1 METQTK
7 LEEISKKWDSL
18 TTEEKEQQ
26 TKAFL
31 KQNPFIVNRDN
42 GNIRTSEKSGFIV
55 IELADTESFES
66 NPMPKVHSFKDPDE
80 ANKKVEELYP
90 SCTPEWKEVICKACV
105 IEFEVTVGKRKKA
118 SQVPATDEEMV
129 IENSHQHIRQ
139 LIQSHVDM
147 LGRNSSNSKKTKIG
161 FRKYST
167 LEEIKADYLQQVEE
181 STTQLAIY
189 IQKNHAVRDGK
200 HRILSKAEKT
210 ESTSHSSNE
219 IEPTLVEE
227 VGLRVAPDPDFV
239 DLIYS
244 FFYPG
249 EEPTIGEVIARSH
262 YLIAMN
268 YEGEDPHFRQSL
280 TSKGRIGV
288 TTVSDFKETV
298 QMMTKYHFTTQP
310 ILDPNTGACV
320 GSLNLERMVGL
331 IHHES
336 EFLPSTLNLKD
347 LQQSGLLGP
356 RPPMLDE
363 NASIALAEALFAK
376 GCQAILFE
384 HRPPLQPDPTGS
396 QEGRATLEA
405 GLHIMTP
412 VDIVAYITE

>member
-7 LEEISKKWDSL
+7 LEQISKKWESL
-18 TTEEKEQQ
+18 TTEEKEHQ

-31 KQNPFIVNRDN
+31 KQNPFIVNNNN

-66 NPMPKVHSFKDPDE
+66 NPMPKVHSFKDREE
-80 ANKKVEELYP
+80 ADKKVEELYP
-90 SCTPEWKEVICKACV
+90 SCTPEWKEVIFKPCV
-105 IEFEVTVGKRKKA
+105 IEFEVGVGNRNGRLQATNKK
-118 SQVPATDEEMV
+118 MV
-129 IENSHQHIRQ
+129 IENSHKHIRK

-147 LGRNSSNSKKTKIG
+147 LGRNSSNSKKTEIG
-161 FRKYST
+161 FRKYSS
-167 LEEIKADYLQQVEE
+167 LEEIKADYLRQVEE

-219 IEPTLVEE
+219 IEPKLVEE

-298 QMMTKYHFTTQP
+298 QMMTKYHFTIQP

-384 HRPPLQPDPTGS
+384 HRPPLHPDPTGS

-412 VDIVAYITE
+412 VDIVAYIIE

>member
-18 TTEEKEQQ
+18 TSEEKQKK

-31 KQNPFIVNRDN
+31 KQNPFIVNNNN
-42 GNIRTSEKSGFIV
+42 GNIRTKEKSGFIV

-66 NPMPKVHSFKDPDE
+66 NPMPMVHSFENQEGAD
-80 ANKKVEELYP
+80 KKVKELYP
-90 SCTPEWKEVICKACV
+90 GCTPEWKEVICKPCV
-105 IEFEVTVGKRKKA
+105 IEFEVAVGKRKKA
-118 SQVPATDEEMV
+118 SRVQATDENMV
-129 IENSHQHIRQ
+129 IENSQQHIQ
-139 LIQSHVDM
+139 GLIQSHVDM
-147 LGRNSSNSKKTKIG
+147 LGRNSSNSKETKIG
-161 FRKYST
+161 FRKYSS
-167 LEEIKADYLQQVEE
+167 LEEIKADYLGRVKE

-189 IQKNHAVRDGK
+189 IQKNHAVRGGK

-210 ESTSHSSNE
+210 ESTSHNSNE
-219 IEPTLVEE
+219 NEPKLVEK
-227 VGLRVAPDPDFV
+227 VDLRVAPDPNFV
-239 DLIYS
+239 DLVYS

-268 YEGEDPHFRQSL
+268 YEGEDPHFRESL

-288 TTVSDFKETV
+288 TALSDFKETV
-298 QMMTKYHFTTQP
+298 QMMTKYHFTIQP
-310 ILDPNTGACV
+310 ILDPNTGTCV

-331 IHHES
+331 IHQEA

-363 NASIALAEALFAK
+363 NASISLAEALFAK

-384 HRPPLQPDPTGS
+384 HRPPLYPSPAGS

-412 VDIVAYITE
+412 VDIVAYITS